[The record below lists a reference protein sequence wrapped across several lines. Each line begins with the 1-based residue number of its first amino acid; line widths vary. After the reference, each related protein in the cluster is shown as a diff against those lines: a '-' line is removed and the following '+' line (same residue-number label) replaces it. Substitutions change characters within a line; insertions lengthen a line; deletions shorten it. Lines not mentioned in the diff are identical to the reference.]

1 MLQLHTSTTYNR
13 LLAKYNL
20 KLVQLRALNCGM
32 GKLDGPLMVGKR
44 CFRYGALADLGDR
57 WNQLWSCDCRHR
69 QCFHILQERCMCC
82 PRLEHQR
89 LLLWRL
95 LMSHGSQLAL
105 VPMANPAT
113 RTTGVHTTRTD
124 HPSSRTTRA
133 HTPPRK
139 PQHSIW
145 SGMATM
151 DWGWMHWVRFL
162 VFVIFR
168 FSRHRASCSELV
180 R

>member
-1 MLQLHTSTTYNR
+1 MELRLQAQTMLSHSSRTVYVLPSTGTSTSST
-13 LLAKYNL
+13 L
-20 KLVQLRALNCGM
+20 
-32 GKLDGPLMVGKR
+32 
-44 CFRYGALADLGDR
+44 
-57 WNQLWSCDCRHR
+57 
-69 QCFHILQERCMCC
+69 
-82 PRLEHQR
+82 
-89 LLLWRL
+89 RL

-139 PQHSIW
+139 PQHLIW

-168 FSRHRASCSELV
+168 FSRQRASCSELV
-180 R
+180 RYQGGTCIPKNTSCPSRLGDARVVTVIELS